1 MLDSASTHVV
11 PVAASRGTLSRL
23 TSLRAFAALAVFL
36 SHLDIR
42 GGTVGPAGPLVAYGY
57 LGVGFF
63 FVLSG
68 FVLTWSYAPGS
79 GVGAFYVRRFA
90 RIWPSHAVM
99 LVAALLAP
107 VTIIDASAAQL
118 LPTAALVQTWV
129 PGVLDPYW
137 LNGVSWS
144 LSCEV
149 AFYLVLPLLLPLL
162 LRRGARTRWGLAVG
176 WWAAAGAVTAAVVLM
191 TSGWADAAYTYPP
204 LRFGEFLLGVA
215 AALELRRGRRFH
227 DGELAALA
235 LLGVAGVV
243 LTRAHFPVPDAGAA
257 LTFLAIVVWAAQRD
271 LNAVGGILTRR
282 SFVYAGE
289 VSFAFYLVH
298 ELVLLNVSHIT
309 GLHGWA
315 ADAVLVPATCLAALA
330 LHTVVERPCERRLRA
345 LAGQARRAADPSPA
359 GAPGQSPGSGPLG
372 QPLHRSTG

>member
-1 MLDSASTHVV
+1 VRGDDVLDSTSADAV
-11 PVAASRGTLSRL
+11 PVAARKATLPRL

-42 GGTVGPAGPLVAYGY
+42 GGTVGPAGPLVEYGY

-79 GVGAFYVRRFA
+79 GVRAFYLRRFA

-99 LVAALLAP
+99 LLVALVAP

-149 AFYLVLPLLLPLL
+149 AFYLVLPLLLPLM
-162 LRRGARTRWGLAVG
+162 LRRGALLRWGLAVG
-176 WWAAAGAVTAAVVLM
+176 WWAGAGVITTVVVLT
-191 TSGWADAAYTYPP
+191 TSGWADAAYTFPP

-215 AALELRRGRRFH
+215 AALELRRGRRFSA
-227 DGELAALA
+227 E
-235 LLGVAGVV
+235 
-243 LTRAHFPVPDAGAA
+243 
-257 LTFLAIVVWAAQRD
+257 
-271 LNAVGGILTRR
+271 R
-282 SFVYAGE
+282 SGR
-289 VSFAFYLVH
+289 S
-298 ELVLLNVSHIT
+298 
-309 GLHGWA
+309 
-315 ADAVLVPATCLAALA
+315 
-330 LHTVVERPCERRLRA
+330 PCSA
-345 LAGQARRAADPSPA
+345 CSAWS
-359 GAPGQSPGSGPLG
+359 
-372 QPLHRSTG
+372 